1 MQSKAWITL
10 LQWKSWKNP
19 LQLMPSDPAA
29 SVCLNMWSAG
39 RGTLNGENP
48 RAIQHLEILLQG
60 RVEAGWICM
69 WDACMTLQYK
79 PDLSYRLVFG
89 KVSWIS
95 CGFLVLAVGW
105 SHHPV
110 WCVPAFPMLW
120 CFRNKCFYLQ
130 SKGGDGEEKEKEKCC
145 ILCKWKSWGKFAKA
159 FEAAQEGLLVLC

>member
-60 RVEAGWICM
+60 WVVAGWICM

-89 KVSWIS
+89 KVSRIS
-95 CGFLVLAVGW
+95 RGFLALAVKW

-110 WCVPAFPMLW
+110 LCVPAFPMLW
-120 CFRNKCFYLQ
+120 CFRNKSVYLQ
-130 SKGGDGEEKEKEKCC
+130 SKAGDGEEK
-145 ILCKWKSWGKFAKA
+145 GKRKTLHSVQVS
-159 FEAAQEGLLVLC
+159 ENQS